1 MDDVSVRFLD
11 ALSTLDGVADEVTP
25 DKAAGLLDDAALQV
39 FWRDWPRLGSW
50 GVLWRQLNEDLAGP
64 SSAFDDDG
72 LDEVG
77 GEGG

>member
-11 ALSTLDGVADEVTP
+11 ALSTLDRVADEVTP
-25 DKAAGLLDDAALQV
+25 DKAAAVLDDAALQ
-39 FWRDWPRLGSW
+39 
-50 GVLWRQLNEDLAGP
+50 DLAGP